1 MNEIDN
7 TQDNKLDVL
16 LVKPGM
22 YPQKIQISDEL
33 KDLQAAVGGY
43 IQAVYPFEDPVA
55 IVCNEEGK
63 FNGSELNRSL
73 RDEDGSIYDIVA
85 GDFLITGLTTEN
97 FGSLS
102 PELADKYGKHCIAG
116 CPKQEKDLCRY

>member
-43 IQAVYPFEDPVA
+43 IQAVYPFEDYRA
-55 IVCNEEGK
+55 CS
-63 FNGSELNRSL
+63 FRS
-73 RDEDGSIYDIVA
+73 
-85 GDFLITGLTTEN
+85 
-97 FGSLS
+97 
-102 PELADKYGKHCIAG
+102 
-116 CPKQEKDLCRY
+116 